1 MTAEKRPRDTRY
13 VFRWHVVTYQM
24 KNSLYSLS
32 AFCAQSAVY
41 ILYLVCILYPVCG
54 LAVCILHW
62 PIGKACDNTDSI
74 FCPVAILCTYWTLG
88 HSRVETY
95 VYNRNT
101 SSYFCSVSFSF
112 VRHVEF
118 FGGLPLYT
126 RSQTPVH
133 GSRYPV
139 TSFSNILFRTAIY
152 VRRAGFHCFPF
163 ERQIDMTASISQFLI
178 ATQYT

>member
-41 ILYLVCILYPVCG
+41 ILYLVCILYPVCS

-88 HSRVETY
+88 HSRWKPTFTIVTLPHI
-95 VYNRNT
+95 
-101 SSYFCSVSFSF
+101 SVPFPFPLSAMLNSLAGYRCTL
-112 VRHVEF
+112 VPR
-118 FGGLPLYT
+118 LPFT
-126 RSQTPVH
+126 VPGTPLPVL
-133 GSRYPV
+133 V
-139 TSFSNILFRTAIY
+139 TS
-152 VRRAGFHCFPF
+152 CFALPF
-163 ERQIDMTASISQFLI
+163 MCVERGSTVFLSKDKSIWQQVLVSS
-178 ATQYT
+178 